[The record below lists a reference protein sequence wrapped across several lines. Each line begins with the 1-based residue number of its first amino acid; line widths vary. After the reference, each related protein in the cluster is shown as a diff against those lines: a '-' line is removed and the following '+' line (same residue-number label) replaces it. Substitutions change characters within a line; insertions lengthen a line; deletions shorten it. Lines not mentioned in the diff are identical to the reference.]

1 MFGLVE
7 RALNRATA
15 HIWFERSKASE
26 RAHVAQRY
34 VYFCQPLYV
43 HYILIAFALTYC
55 PELNF
60 QIKRAC
66 RRSR

>member
-34 VYFCQPLYV
+34 VYFCQPLYAHDILFWLTLSLKTV
-43 HYILIAFALTYC
+43 HD
-55 PELNF
+55 
-60 QIKRAC
+60 
-66 RRSR
+66 

>member
-43 HYILIAFALTYC
+43 HDILVDFVFKDC
-55 PELNF
+55 P
-60 QIKRAC
+60 
-66 RRSR
+66 

>member
-34 VYFCQPLYV
+34 VCFCQPLYV
-43 HYILIAFALTYC
+43 HDTLSFKFVLSASYTVHMTF
-55 PELNF
+55 
-60 QIKRAC
+60 
-66 RRSR
+66 

>member
-34 VYFCQPLYV
+34 VYFCQPLYMRMIFWLTLSLKTV
-43 HYILIAFALTYC
+43 HD
-55 PELNF
+55 
-60 QIKRAC
+60 
-66 RRSR
+66 

>member
-43 HYILIAFALTYC
+43 HDILVDFVLIDC
-55 PELNF
+55 PYLNF
-60 QIKRAC
+60 
-66 RRSR
+66 

>member
-1 MFGLVE
+1 MVNQVAQLQGGVFGLVE

-34 VYFCQPLYV
+34 VYFCHPLYV
-43 HYILIAFALTYC
+43 HDILVDFALKDC
-55 PELNF
+55 P
-60 QIKRAC
+60 
-66 RRSR
+66 

>member
-43 HYILIAFALTYC
+43 HDILVDFALKDC
-55 PELNF
+55 P
-60 QIKRAC
+60 
-66 RRSR
+66 